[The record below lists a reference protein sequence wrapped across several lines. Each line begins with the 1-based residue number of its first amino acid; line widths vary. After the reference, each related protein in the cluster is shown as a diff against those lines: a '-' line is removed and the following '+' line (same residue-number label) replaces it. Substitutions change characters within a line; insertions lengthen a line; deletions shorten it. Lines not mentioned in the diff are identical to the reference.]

1 MKNEMK
7 RTAISIVIL
16 GEQAVGKTMICSR
29 FLGLEFRNE
38 HLTTVG
44 IEKMSKTIK
53 IDTGEEIMGYS
64 RSRAVQIN
72 LFKKCQIFP
81 SGCSRFRFNI

>member
-53 IDTGEEIMGYS
+53 IDTGEEITIIDTIITIGG
-64 RSRAVQIN
+64 I
-72 LFKKCQIFP
+72 P
-81 SGCSRFRFNI
+81 